1 MVTDVRGHRIT
12 ATDGAAGAACS
23 LAIENFVQRK
33 SEVVPHLLNAMD
45 ADPGCG
51 FATTVFGLLMH
62 GARNVSLKPQIAEAL
77 GKSIALQSSMSSREQ
92 QYVQALSHFAAG
104 RLYLGVACFED
115 ILSEYPTDALALAL
129 CQGELFWLGDMPRSL
144 RVSNS
149 VDSAWC
155 ESIPGYADYL
165 AIRAFDLEEACQY
178 PAAETAGKKS
188 VAMRSS
194 NIWGA
199 HAVAHVLY
207 MQARY
212 QDGIDWLEPLQN
224 EWGTCNQLTF
234 HVWWHQCLFHLEH
247 GEHDVVLDGYD
258 KWVRNREH
266 PLMQLVPDLYIDI
279 QNGASMLWRLE
290 HSGVDVGDRWEEMA
304 DLVLTRVDDMS
315 NPFTSAHFAVVLAAV
330 GNYGA
335 CEQLVDTRRSITL
348 NDELPLSQR
357 YHASAVPAAI
367 AAVAHRR
374 GSYDKVVDVLMPVR
388 HAIADMGGSHAQQD
402 LFYQILVDAAAKT
415 GNTELTRQLL
425 QEIEKVGFAEPARR
439 AGYQAAAT
447 VATSAVT

>member
-1 MVTDVRGHRIT
+1 MATDVREHRIT
-12 ATDGAAGAACS
+12 ATDGVAAALCS
-23 LAIENFVQRK
+23 LAVENFVQRK
-33 SEVVPHLLNAMD
+33 SDVVPHLLNAID

-62 GARNVSLKPQIAEAL
+62 GARNANLRPQIAEAAV
-77 GKSIALQSSMSSREQ
+77 KSNALRSTMSEREQ
-92 QYVQALSHFAAG
+92 LYVLALSRFADG
-104 RLYLGVACFED
+104 KLYSGVECFEQ
-115 ILSEYPTDALALAL
+115 ILAKHPTDALALAL

-149 VDSAWC
+149 VDHAWS

-178 PAAETAGKKS
+178 SAAEKAGKQS

-207 MQARY
+207 MQGRH
-212 QDGIDWLEPLQN
+212 QDGIDWLQPLQN
-224 EWGTCNQLTF
+224 EWAGCNQLVF
-234 HVWWHQCLFHLEH
+234 HIWWHQCLFHLER
-247 GEHDVVLDGYD
+247 GEHDAVLEHYD
-258 KWVRNREH
+258 HWIRNRDH

-290 HSGVDVGDRWEEMA
+290 HAGVDVGDRWEEMA
-304 DLVLTRVDDMS
+304 DLVLPRIDDLS

-330 GNYGA
+330 GNFSA
-335 CEQLVDTRRSITL
+335 CDQLVRTMQSISQEE
-348 NDELPLSQR
+348 ELPLSGR
-357 YHASAVPAAI
+357 YHASALPAAV

-374 GSYDKVVDVLMPVR
+374 GAYDKVVDTLMPER

-402 LFYQILVDAAAKT
+402 LFYQMLVDASLKAGHSDLAQ
-415 GNTELTRQLL
+415 QLI
-425 QEIEKVGFAEPARR
+425 QEIEKIGFAEPARR
-439 AGYQAAAT
+439 AGYQA
-447 VATSAVT
+447 VSAVC